1 MYMNS
6 ALLLAKYLDLLK
18 TTRGDRL
25 GGLTHPLPSAHN
37 QYKYQPNDNTESIYI
52 YLSYSISYY
61 VQFDRDLVELGG
73 VVNLPPP
80 PLQ

>member
-1 MYMNS
+1 MNS

-25 GGLTHPLPSAHN
+25 GGELTHPLPATRN

-52 YLSYSISYY
+52 YLSYSISCY
-61 VQFDRDLVELGG
+61 VQFDWDLVEPGGVVELGG
-73 VVNLPPP
+73 W
-80 PLQ
+80 